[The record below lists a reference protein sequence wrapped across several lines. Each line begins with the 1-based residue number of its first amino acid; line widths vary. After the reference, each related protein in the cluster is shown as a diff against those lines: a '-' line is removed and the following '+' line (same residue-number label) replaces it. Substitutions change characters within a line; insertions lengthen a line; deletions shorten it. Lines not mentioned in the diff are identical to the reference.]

1 MEQYEETAAR
11 SRDNCLHVHG
21 SSESGLHF
29 ALHFA
34 RLESLAFR
42 VFAKE
47 DMNKSPPLKR
57 GQSALGVGDKVAT
70 DVAPYITRGWL
81 HKAGEHNKV

>member
-1 MEQYEETAAR
+1 
-11 SRDNCLHVHG
+11 
-21 SSESGLHF
+21 
-29 ALHFA
+29 
-34 RLESLAFR
+34 
-42 VFAKE
+42 
-47 DMNKSPPLKR
+47 MNKSPPLKR